1 VKMRIWQKLLVST
14 LALAVPLAVGGALLL
29 RVEMRSVESGQRG
42 AAGVVMYQGIE
53 ELLVQVAD
61 HGGTLGA
68 VLAGD
73 ASLKP
78 KVAEILKA
86 ADEHAAEF
94 ADGNAKYGE
103 LFGTRAQADAV
114 LAKWRDLAANSP
126 KMTVEQS
133 AAAHNALLGEL
144 LRLNDAVA
152 DGSGLSNY
160 ADLGAWHFATA
171 AALVPVMERS
181 MADLRS
187 TAMAAAA
194 SRAVT
199 PEQAGVL
206 NARIADDERL
216 YGEIRRNLEAGAK
229 LSAGGDALRAIYG
242 PKVEEFG
249 QGLEAFHALI
259 RGEVLG
265 ARTVTIGA
273 ENVFAT
279 GSRTY
284 DALGEVH
291 DVIIPTLEKVFAAQV
306 SAARRNAI
314 LLVGLFALA
323 LGLGLAAMLL
333 VSRRLSRSLR
343 QAVAV
348 FGQIEQGR
356 YDTKI
361 VVDSSDEAGQV
372 LSSLDRMQHT
382 LSESLERERAVAASN
397 ERIRIALD
405 KVSTNVM
412 VADADGKIIYMNE
425 AVHAMFRG
433 QAAEIRKQLPAFDPD
448 RILDHSFDQF
458 HRNPAHQRNMLS
470 TLTSLHSADMKLGE
484 ASLRVL
490 ASPVID
496 NAGHRLG
503 TVVQWL
509 DRTLEVAT
517 EEEIQFVVKQ
527 ALEGDLTRRIRSEGK
542 TGFFLALA
550 DGINGL
556 VDNMAGVI
564 RTIKSSTRE
573 VANGADEI
581 SKGNLNLSQRTEEQ
595 ASSLEETASS
605 MEEMTSTV
613 RQNADNAAQANQ
625 LAQAARQQAEKGGSV
640 VGQAVAAMSEINTSS
655 KRIADIIGV
664 IDEIAFQ
671 TNLLALNAAVEA
683 ARAGEQGRGFAVVA
697 SEVRNLASR
706 SAEAAKEIKA
716 LIQDSVGKV
725 TEGSKLVDQSGQTLS
740 EIVASVKK
748 VTDIVAEIAAA
759 SQEQSAGIEQV
770 NKAVTSMDEVTQQN
784 AALVEEAAA
793 AAEAL
798 MQQSQSLMEL
808 MQKYR
813 TGEEESNV
821 VWSGH
826 DRREVDVWRN
836 PPRERPEPKA
846 PPARRPVVRRPAAK
860 SAAPA
865 TAARAPAKAAGSGED
880 WNEF

>member
-14 LALAVPLAVGGALLL
+14 LALAVPLAVCGAMLL
-29 RVEMRSVESGQRG
+29 RTEMKAVDAGQRG

-61 HGGTLGA
+61 HGGTIGA

-73 ASLKP
+73 VSLKP
-78 KVAEILKA
+78 KVAEILKQA
-86 ADEHAAEF
+86 EGFAAEF
-94 ADGNAKYGE
+94 ADANAKYGDA
-103 LFGTRAQADAV
+103 FGTRAQADAV
-114 LAKWRDLAANSP
+114 LAKWRTLAAEAPRMSVQDSS
-126 KMTVEQS
+126 K
-133 AAAHNALLGEL
+133 AHAELLDEL

-152 DGSGLSNY
+152 DGSGLANY
-160 ADLGAWHFATA
+160 PDLGSWHFAVA
-171 AALVPVMERS
+171 GALVPVMERS
-181 MADLRS
+181 MAELRS
-187 TAMAAAA
+187 VAMAAAA
-194 SRAVT
+194 SRTVT
-199 PEQAGVL
+199 PAQEARL
-206 NARIADDERL
+206 NARLADDERL
-216 YGEIRRNLEAGAK
+216 YAEIRSHLEAGAK
-229 LSAGGDALRAIYG
+229 LKANGSELRGIYG

-249 QGLEAFHALI
+249 KSLADFHALVQSQ
-259 RGEVLG
+259 VLDAKTIAVSADDLFG
-265 ARTVTIGA
+265 AGTK
-273 ENVFAT
+273 
-279 GSRTY
+279 TY
-284 DALGEVH
+284 DALAEVH
-291 DVIIPTLEKVFAAQV
+291 DVVIPTLETVFAGQV
-306 SAARRNAI
+306 SAARRNAFV
-314 LLVGLFALA
+314 LVGLFVLA
-323 LGLGLAAMLL
+323 FVSGLAMMLV
-333 VSRRLSRSLR
+333 VSRTVSRSLR
-343 QAVAV
+343 QAVDA
-348 FGQIEQGR
+348 FGHIEQGR

-361 VVDSSDEAGQV
+361 VATSSDEAGQV
-372 LSSLDRMQHT
+372 LSGLDRMQRA
-382 LSESLERERAVAASN
+382 LAENLQRERTIAAEN
-397 ERIRIALD
+397 ARIRTALD

-425 AVHAMFRG
+425 AVGRMFAA
-433 QAAEIRKQLPAFDPD
+433 QAGEIRKQLPSFDPD
-448 RILDHSFDQF
+448 RILDQSFDLF
-458 HRNPAHQRNMLS
+458 HRNPAHQRNMLGS
-470 TLTSLHSADMKLGE
+470 LTGAHTADMKLGE
-484 ASLRVL
+484 ASLRVI

-496 NAGHRLG
+496 KTGQRLG

-509 DRTLEVAT
+509 DRTVEVAT
-517 EEEIQFVVKQ
+517 EEEIQFVVKM

-542 TGFFLALA
+542 GGFFLALA
-550 DGINGL
+550 NGINGL
-556 VDNMAGVI
+556 LDNTAGVI
-564 RTIKSSTRE
+564 RTIKSATHE
-573 VANGADEI
+573 VASGADEI
-581 SKGNLNLSQRTEEQ
+581 SKGNQNLSERTEQQ

-613 RQNADNAAQANQ
+613 KQNADNAAQANQ
-625 LAQAARQQAEKGGSV
+625 LAQAARQQAEKGGAV
-640 VGQAVAAMSEINTSS
+640 VGHAVAAMGEINVAS

-725 TEGSKLVDQSGQTLS
+725 DEGSKLVDQSGQTLG

-808 MQKYR
+808 MRKYR
-813 TGEEESNV
+813 TGEEEANV

-826 DRREVDVWRN
+826 ERREMDEWRE
-836 PPRERPEPKA
+836 PPRERA
-846 PPARRPVVRRPAAK
+846 PSAARPRPAA
-860 SAAPA
+860 SSSTRHAQGTP
-865 TAARAPAKAAGSGED
+865 RASLAHG
-880 WNEF
+880 